1 MTTPITLMPFTK
13 RIHGRRDPVR
23 FPDEDTGMAALD
35 QFAAQHGLA
44 VYYSFDPDLES
55 AIATA
60 YPHSGDAFIDAVAV
74 LRQEPI
80 TPARFRVTLQC
91 LFTGRQ
97 FDVWVSDRARI
108 AEMCAQLDAI
118 EVGVEPSS
126 DATLHLAHL
135 LTLFAVP
142 RRVH

>member
-1 MTTPITLMPFTK
+1 MAFTM
-13 RIHGRRDPVR
+13 RILGRRDPVR
-23 FPDEDTGMAALD
+23 FPDEETGLAALD
-35 QFAAQHGLA
+35 QFAAEHGLA

-74 LRQEPI
+74 LRQEPM

-91 LFTGRQ
+91 LYMGRH

-108 AEMCAQLDAI
+108 AAICAQLDAI
-118 EVGVEPSS
+118 EVAVATSS
-126 DATLHLAHL
+126 DAELQLAHL
-135 LTLFAVP
+135 LTLFDVP
-142 RRVH
+142 RQLH